1 MAEVLKEI
9 KDIAGDRPIKDE
21 EFASI
26 MRNMTSRLPGRFED
40 LSSLENAAVTLVN
53 FGLPDDYWSNYAGR
67 MRGLTETQLDTA
79 AKKFVRP
86 GEITWL
92 IVGDMAKI
100 EKGIRELGY
109 GEVIKLNA
117 DGEVIQ

>member
-1 MAEVLKEI
+1 
-9 KDIAGDRPIKDE
+9 
-21 EFASI
+21 
-26 MRNMTSRLPGRFED
+26 MTSRLPGRFED

-86 GEITWL
+86 GEIIWL
-92 IVGDMAKI
+92 IVGDMAKV

-109 GEVIKLNA
+109 GEVVKLNA
-117 DGEVIQ
+117 DGDVIQ